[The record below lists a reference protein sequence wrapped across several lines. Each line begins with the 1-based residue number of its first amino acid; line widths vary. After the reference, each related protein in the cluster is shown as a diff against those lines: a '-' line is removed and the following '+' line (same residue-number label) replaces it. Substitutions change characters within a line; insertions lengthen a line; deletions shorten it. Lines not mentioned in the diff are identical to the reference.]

1 MQDLGDDPRV
11 GRRRLSA
18 IQGERG
24 TPTVTSEDASVVSAQ
39 RLLKVASA
47 LSDGATRLHEQLRH
61 LEPAERDAILDLVS
75 EQVQEIIALW
85 SDLVR
90 GVVTTKAVPTDGSS
104 AASDTAPA
112 RGASSFAS
120 QRQHRGGGDH
130 PARLTTPE
138 PEFDPPSSPEP
149 VPVVTAPTVMPTP
162 IHQSAPMQSAP
173 MQSAPMPSSPV
184 QSTEPTPM
192 LRHAPTESGRDSDR
206 LTRDEL
212 TGVLNRQA
220 GFAALGRD
228 IDRCRRSGERFVLG
242 YLNVDRMKVVND
254 TRGSRA
260 GDEILRKV
268 TAALRATLR
277 SYDVIARLGGDE
289 FLFSLPGSDMST
301 AELRFKEFAAILS
314 EEAPGS
320 TASVGF
326 ADLHQHDTLDDL
338 IAAAETAMLKGRRTR
353 RRGRG

>member
-1 MQDLGDDPRV
+1 V
-11 GRRRLSA
+11 
-18 IQGERG
+18 E
-24 TPTVTSEDASVVSAQ
+24 
-39 RLLKVASA
+39 
-47 LSDGATRLHEQLRH
+47 
-61 LEPAERDAILDLVS
+61 
-75 EQVQEIIALW
+75 
-85 SDLVR
+85 
-90 GVVTTKAVPTDGSS
+90 
-104 AASDTAPA
+104 
-112 RGASSFAS
+112 
-120 QRQHRGGGDH
+120 
-130 PARLTTPE
+130 
-138 PEFDPPSSPEP
+138 
-149 VPVVTAPTVMPTP
+149 
-162 IHQSAPMQSAP
+162 
-173 MQSAPMPSSPV
+173 
-184 QSTEPTPM
+184 
-192 LRHAPTESGRDSDR
+192 ESRDSDR

-220 GFAALGRD
+220 GFAALGRE
-228 IDRCRRSGERFVLG
+228 IDRCRRSSERFVLG

-260 GDEILRKV
+260 GDEVLRKV

-301 AELRFKEFAAILS
+301 AELRFKEFAVILA

-338 IAAAETAMLKGRRTR
+338 IAAAETAMLKGRRAR

>member
-24 TPTVTSEDASVVSAQ
+24 APTVTTPDESVVSAQ
-39 RLLKVASA
+39 RLLKVAAA
-47 LSDGATRLHEQLRH
+47 LSDGATKLHAQLRH
-61 LEPAERDAILDLVS
+61 LEPAERDAILDLVT
-75 EQVQEIIALW
+75 EQVTEIVTLW
-85 SDLVR
+85 ADLVR
-90 GVVTTKAVPTDGSS
+90 GVVTTDDVPAADAS
-104 AASDTAPA
+104 AAPTTEPRSATPFEA
-112 RGASSFAS
+112 
-120 QRQHRGGGDH
+120 QRQPGGAGDH
-130 PARLTTPE
+130 PARASAPQAAPQLGAKATEE
-138 PEFDPPSSPEP
+138 PARPASEPPP
-149 VPVVTAPTVMPTP
+149 PVV
-162 IHQSAPMQSAP
+162 
-173 MQSAPMPSSPV
+173 
-184 QSTEPTPM
+184 
-192 LRHAPTESGRDSDR
+192 LRHGPTDTGRDSDR

-220 GFAALGRD
+220 GFAALGRE
-228 IDRCRRSGERFVLG
+228 IDRCRRSGERFILG

-254 TRGSRA
+254 DRGSRA
-260 GDEILRKV
+260 GDEVLRKV

-289 FLFSLPGSDMST
+289 FLFSLPGSDMAT
-301 AELRFKEFAAILS
+301 AELRFKEFAVILS

-338 IAAAETAMLKGRRTR
+338 IAAAEAAMLKGRRAR

>member
-1 MQDLGDDPRV
+1 MQDLGDDPSV

-24 TPTVTSEDASVVSAQ
+24 TPNVTTQDASVVSAQ
-39 RLLKVASA
+39 RLLNVATA
-47 LSDGATRLHEQLRH
+47 LSDGATKLHAQLRH
-61 LEPAERDAILDLVS
+61 LEPAERDAILDLVAD
-75 EQVQEIIALW
+75 QVTEIVTLW
-85 SDLVR
+85 ADLVR
-90 GVVTTKAVPTDGSS
+90 GMVSTDEAAPTEGSRPAPS
-104 AASDTAPA
+104 PFAA
-112 RGASSFAS
+112 
-120 QRQHRGGGDH
+120 QRHRPGTGDH
-130 PARLTTPE
+130 PARVSSPDGVRVGAPAPATAPATAPKAVPE
-138 PEFDPPSSPEP
+138 PVHPSPEP
-149 VPVVTAPTVMPTP
+149 SSTP
-162 IHQSAPMQSAP
+162 I
-173 MQSAPMPSSPV
+173 
-184 QSTEPTPM
+184 
-192 LRHAPTESGRDSDR
+192 LRHVPPESGRDSDR

-220 GFAALGRD
+220 GFAALGRE

-277 SYDVIARLGGDE
+277 SYDVISRLGGDE
-289 FLFSLPGSDMST
+289 FLFSLPGSDMAT
-301 AELRFKEFAAILS
+301 AELRFKEFAVILS

-326 ADLHQHDTLDDL
+326 ADLHAHDTLDDL
-338 IAAAETAMLKGRRTR
+338 IAAAETVMLKGRRAR

>member
-24 TPTVTSEDASVVSAQ
+24 TPTVTPEDASVVSAQ

-47 LSDGATRLHEQLRH
+47 LSDGAAKLHEQLRH
-61 LEPAERDAILDLVS
+61 LEPAEREAILDLVS
-75 EQVQEIIALW
+75 EQVQEIITLW
-85 SDLVR
+85 ADLVR
-90 GVVTTKAVPTDGSS
+90 GVVSTKA
-104 AASDTAPA
+104 APS
-112 RGASSFAS
+112 GASSTSSVAEPARSDTPFAA
-120 QRQHRGGGDH
+120 QRQNRGAGDH
-130 PARLTTPE
+130 PARL
-138 PEFDPPSSPEP
+138 SSPETEGEP
-149 VPVVTAPTVMPTP
+149 TPGPAPAVVAAPTPAPTP
-162 IHQSAPMQSAP
+162 MHQS
-173 MQSAPMPSSPV
+173 
-184 QSTEPTPM
+184 TGPTPM
-192 LRHAPTESGRDSDR
+192 LRHAPAESPRDSDR

-254 TRGSRA
+254 ARGSRA

-301 AELRFKEFAAILS
+301 ADLRFKEFAAILS

-338 IAAAETAMLKGRRTR
+338 IAAAETAMLKGRRSR

>member
-11 GRRRLSA
+11 GRRRLSS

-24 TPTVTSEDASVVSAQ
+24 TPTVTSPDQPVVPAQ
-39 RLLKVASA
+39 RLLKVATA
-47 LSDGATRLHEQLRH
+47 LSDGATRLHELLRH
-61 LEPAERDAILDLVS
+61 LEPSERDAVLELVAD
-75 EQVQEIIALW
+75 QVTEIVSLW
-85 SDLVR
+85 ADLVR
-90 GVVTTKAVPTDGSS
+90 GVVSSDEAPSVDMSAGDG
-104 AASDTAPA
+104 ASEPRGAPA
-112 RGASSFAS
+112 FTA
-120 QRQHRGGGDH
+120 QRQNRAAGDH
-130 PARLTTPE
+130 PARLTTAQSVRE
-138 PEFDPPSSPEP
+138 PGGPGAAPRHEP
-149 VPVVTAPTVMPTP
+149 VEV
-162 IHQSAPMQSAP
+162 S
-173 MQSAPMPSSPV
+173 
-184 QSTEPTPM
+184 
-192 LRHAPTESGRDSDR
+192 RDSDR

-220 GFAALGRD
+220 GFAALGRE
-228 IDRCRRSGERFVLG
+228 IDRCRRSSERFVLG

-254 TRGSRA
+254 SRGSRA
-260 GDEILRKV
+260 GDEVLRKV

-301 AELRFKEFAAILS
+301 AELRFKEFGVILA

-338 IAAAETAMLKGRRTR
+338 IAAAETAMLKGRRAR

>member
-24 TPTVTSEDASVVSAQ
+24 TPTVTPEEASVVSAQ

-47 LSDGATRLHEQLRH
+47 LSEGATKLHEQLRH
-61 LEPAERDAILDLVS
+61 LEPAEREAILDLVS
-75 EQVQEIIALW
+75 EQVQEIITLW
-85 SDLVR
+85 ADLVR
-90 GVVTTKAVPTDGSS
+90 GVVSTKA
-104 AASDTAPA
+104 APA
-112 RGASSFAS
+112 PASSPAPVAEPDRGATPFAA
-120 QRQHRGGGDH
+120 QRQNRGAGDH
-130 PARLTTPE
+130 PARV
-138 PEFDPPSSPEP
+138 SSPEVEHEP
-149 VPVVTAPTVMPTP
+149 DPAPGPAPAVVTAPTPAPTP
-162 IHQSAPMQSAP
+162 MH
-173 MQSAPMPSSPV
+173 
-184 QSTEPTPM
+184 QSTETTPM
-192 LRHAPTESGRDSDR
+192 LRHAPSESPRDSDR

-220 GFAALGRD
+220 GFASLGRD

-242 YLNVDRMKVVND
+242 YLNVDRLKVVND
-254 TRGSRA
+254 ARGSRA

-338 IAAAETAMLKGRRTR
+338 IAAAETAMLKGRRSR

>member
-1 MQDLGDDPRV
+1 MQDLDDDPRI

-18 IQGERG
+18 VQGERG
-24 TPTVTSEDASVVSAQ
+24 TPTVTTQDASVVSAQ
-39 RLLKVASA
+39 RLLKVATA
-47 LSDGATRLHEQLRH
+47 LSDGATKLHAQLRH
-61 LEPAERDAILDLVS
+61 LEPAERDAILDSVA
-75 EQVQEIIALW
+75 EQVTEIVALW
-85 SDLVR
+85 ADLVR
-90 GVVTTKAVPTDGSS
+90 GVVSTD
-104 AASDTAPA
+104 DDAPA
-112 RGASSFAS
+112 AGAERLGSRRPTPLAAQRQGAS
-120 QRQHRGGGDH
+120 GGDH
-130 PARLTTPE
+130 PARVPTS
-138 PEFDPPSSPEP
+138 DPVQPPAPQIVPEP
-149 VPVVTAPTVMPTP
+149 VRLSSEPSAAAPA
-162 IHQSAPMQSAP
+162 S
-173 MQSAPMPSSPV
+173 SSPPPASAV
-184 QSTEPTPM
+184 
-192 LRHAPTESGRDSDR
+192 RHVTMETGRDSDR

-220 GFAALGRD
+220 GFAALGRE
-228 IDRCRRSGERFVLG
+228 IDRCSRSGEQFVLG

-289 FLFSLPGSDMST
+289 FLFSLPGSDMAT
-301 AELRFKEFAAILS
+301 AEQRVKEFGAILS

-326 ADLHQHDTLDDL
+326 ADLHEHDTLDDL
-338 IAAAETAMLKGRRTR
+338 IAAAETAMLKGRRSR

>member
-1 MQDLGDDPRV
+1 MQDLDDDPPV

-24 TPTVTSEDASVVSAQ
+24 TPTVTTRDESVVSAQ
-39 RLLKVASA
+39 RLLKVAAA
-47 LSDGATRLHEQLRH
+47 LSDGATRLHAQLRH
-61 LEPAERDAILDLVS
+61 LEPAERDAILDLVA
-75 EQVQEIIALW
+75 EQVTEIVTLW
-85 SDLVR
+85 ADLVR
-90 GVVTTKAVPTDGSS
+90 GVVSSDDAPSTASSSS
-104 AASDTAPA
+104 ASSSAMTAGAETEGSRSPTPFDA
-112 RGASSFAS
+112 QRQQRGA
-120 QRQHRGGGDH
+120 GDH
-130 PARLTTPE
+130 PARVPTP
-138 PEFDPPSSPEP
+138 DPARVPDPVRQSPEP
-149 VPVVTAPTVMPTP
+149 ASTSTP
-162 IHQSAPMQSAP
+162 RHLPMD
-173 MQSAPMPSSPV
+173 V
-184 QSTEPTPM
+184 
-192 LRHAPTESGRDSDR
+192 GRDSDR

-220 GFAALGRD
+220 GFAALGRE

-254 TRGSRA
+254 ARGSRA

-289 FLFSLPGSDMST
+289 FLFSLPGSDMAT
-301 AELRFKEFAAILS
+301 AELRFKEFAVILS

-326 ADLHQHDTLDDL
+326 ADLHEHDTLDDL
-338 IAAAETAMLKGRRTR
+338 IAAAETAMLKGRRAR

>member
-1 MQDLGDDPRV
+1 MQELDDDPRI

-18 IQGERG
+18 VPGEQG
-24 TPTVTSEDASVVSAQ
+24 TPTVTTRDESVVSAQ
-39 RLLKVASA
+39 RLLKVAAA
-47 LSDGATRLHEQLRH
+47 LSDGATKLHAQLRH
-61 LEPAERDAILDLVS
+61 LEPAERDAILDLVA
-75 EQVQEIIALW
+75 EQVTEIVTLW
-85 SDLVR
+85 ADLVR
-90 GVVTTKAVPTDGSS
+90 SVVSGDDASSGVPSSSATAAAADTKASRTPTPFD
-104 AASDTAPA
+104 A
-112 RGASSFAS
+112 
-120 QRQHRGGGDH
+120 QRQQRGGGDH
-130 PARLTTPE
+130 PARVTTAE
-138 PEFDPPSSPEP
+138 PIAAPAPQAVPEP
-149 VPVVTAPTVMPTP
+149 VRGSPESVAAPASASAPT
-162 IHQSAPMQSAP
+162 
-173 MQSAPMPSSPV
+173 
-184 QSTEPTPM
+184 
-192 LRHAPTESGRDSDR
+192 LRHLPTDFGRDSDR

-220 GFAALGRD
+220 GFAALGRE

-289 FLFSLPGSDMST
+289 FLFSLPGSDMAT

-326 ADLHQHDTLDDL
+326 GDLHEHDTLDDL
-338 IAAAETAMLKGRRTR
+338 IAAAETAMLKGRRSR